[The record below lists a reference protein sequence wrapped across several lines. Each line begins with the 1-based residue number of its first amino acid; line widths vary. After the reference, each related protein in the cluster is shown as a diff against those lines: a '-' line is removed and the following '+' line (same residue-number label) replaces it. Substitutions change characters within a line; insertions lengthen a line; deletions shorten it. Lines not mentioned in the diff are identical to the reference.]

1 MRNFEPILR
10 EIVPCIWDSIEDGLE
25 VGLWLGLFELLLVLV
40 FLLISLVLLFDC
52 GAYGLYCLLEGFE
65 TGCWVNA
72 GFESKDFE

>member
-25 VGLWLGLFELLLVLV
+25 VGLWLGLLELGLVLV

-52 GAYGLYCLLEGFE
+52 AAYGLYCLFDGLEI
-65 TGCWVNA
+65 GCWVNA
-72 GFESKDFE
+72 GFESRGFE